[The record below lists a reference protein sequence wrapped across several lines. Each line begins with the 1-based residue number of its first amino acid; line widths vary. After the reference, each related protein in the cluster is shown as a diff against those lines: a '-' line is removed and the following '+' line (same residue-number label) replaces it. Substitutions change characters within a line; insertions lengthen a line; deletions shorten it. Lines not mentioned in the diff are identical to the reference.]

1 MRDKRGKRT
10 VLCIPDSTSAGAT
23 TYGLPNI
30 HGDVYLTVDAD
41 GQVKSTHQTGPFG
54 EQLPNQ
60 TAPQN
65 TADGTTWNYVGQHQ
79 KITDTDTSPISGGI
93 IQMGARVY
101 IPVLGRFLSTDPE
114 PDGNDNAYSYVN
126 DPINGF
132 DLDGNAG
139 FFDNIRKGVQQ
150 AAKWAWKN
158 RETIAMV
165 GSVAL
170 MVVPGVG
177 PAVAVARVAVL
188 AHKGVVAAKLGG
200 TAVRIAGSA
209 GGKGAGKVFTNAVK
223 NLARSKSPNCQ
234 FCSKAAKEVD
244 HVMPRARGG
253 NNTIKNAQILCR
265 SCNASKGA
273 KNFPKKLPVTK
284 KVTWFV
290 KRVIRR

>member
-1 MRDKRGKRT
+1 M
-10 VLCIPDSTSAGAT
+10 
-23 TYGLPNI
+23 
-30 HGDVYLTVDAD
+30 
-41 GQVKSTHQTGPFG
+41 TGPFG
-54 EQLPNQ
+54 EVLPNQ
-60 TAPQN
+60 PTTPSEATAPSDAPN
-65 TADGTTWNYVGQHQ
+65 KTADGTTWNYVGQHQ
-79 KITDTDTSPISGGI
+79 KLTDTDTSAIPGGI

-158 RETIAMV
+158 RETIAML